1 MPFRGRVL
9 CTTCASKAL
18 GTPEPV
24 DRSVP
29 PRSLRIGSLVG
40 GLLGIALLATV
51 PPWHRSG
58 TLTGTFTAWRPGGE
72 IPVLLA
78 VLSTVAATVALVVG
92 AVTLRRSPGKV
103 LIAVAGLSLVAAGST
118 AFSLLRAPDFY
129 AFTPAPF
136 VALAASTAAAAAA
149 VVGLAWRSVGAARTA
164 Q

>member
-1 MPFRGRVL
+1 ML

-24 DRSVP
+24 DRSAP

-40 GLLGIALLATV
+40 GLLSIALLATV
-51 PPWHRSG
+51 PAWHRSG

-78 VLSTVAATVALVVG
+78 VLSTVAAAVALVVG
-92 AVTLRRSPGKV
+92 AVILRRLPGTV

-136 VALAASTAAAAAA
+136 VALAASTAATAAA
-149 VVGLAWRSVGAARTA
+149 VVGLAWRGAGAARTA
-164 Q
+164 R